1 MSDDRNIR
9 AAERQHDLNTDVS
22 KRLVEASTR
31 DAQEA
36 IKIVFIINSGAA
48 VAILAF
54 IATLASRSSITLAN
68 LKAVIHSLYW
78 FIGGI
83 IFAATTSVLAY
94 LCNQFYSAHLSSPDK
109 IWEHPYVRENAR
121 SRRELRLGRIFN
133 WIALGLGV
141 VALALFIRGVYV
153 AAQAIE
159 RLVATNL
166 PSP

>member
-9 AAERQHDLNTDVS
+9 AAERQHDLNTDLS
-22 KRLVEASTR
+22 KRLIEASTR

-78 FIGGI
+78 FTGGI
-83 IFAATTSVLAY
+83 IFAAITSVLAY
-94 LCNQFYSAHLSSPDK
+94 LCNQFYSAHLSSLDK
-109 IWEHPYVRENAR
+109 IWKHPYVRENAR
-121 SRRELRLGRIFN
+121 SQRELRLGRIFN
-133 WIALGLGV
+133 WIALALGV

-153 AAQAIE
+153 AARAIE